1 MQFVSSVSLL
11 SPGSSDSE
19 FALSSLWDAEKE
31 FAVGA
36 KADTAWVREDGVDV
50 LALWALN
57 IHEEGFWGLDE
68 LLKFVLA
75 LFFGWVHVKEIDF
88 HCLFQIKC

>member
-1 MQFVSSVSLL
+1 MKGYLL
-11 SPGSSDSE
+11 
-19 FALSSLWDAEKE
+19 
-31 FAVGA
+31 GA